1 MFREVHGS
9 FHYAESL
16 LAQTSEE
23 IEAFLHKALGSGC
36 IEGLVIKKWDEGSH
50 YQLAKRSYDWLK
62 VFIRFVFAPPP
73 TPHPNTSSNTYT
85 YSR

>member
-1 MFREVHGS
+1 MFREVQGS

-16 LAQTSEE
+16 LAETSEE

-62 VFIRFVFAPPP
+62 VSIHIFSIRPSQ
-73 TPHPNTSSNTYT
+73 NTSSNTFPYP
-85 YSR
+85 R